1 MTSQDEY
8 KVFTIRE
15 FAALKNLPEPTVRSR
30 IRLGKYMTV
39 PMDVDGKQVH
49 GIRVKLAE
57 LSNDDQS
64 DNQNVQRNH
73 QSLSRPSS
81 ITINPD
87 YQQIIN
93 AKDDEIKSLREQLEE
108 ERADYR
114 RQIDELRSHLEAERI
129 KLAEMRGEVK
139 RIDTV
144 EELVGT
150 QKETISSQKTTIE
163 ALNNER
169 IVITQQLQ
177 KYRSQDDGKEE
188 TAKSQKKGLF
198 SWMSGK

>member
-1 MTSQDEY
+1 MTNQDEY

-30 IRLGKYMTV
+30 IRLGKYATV

-57 LSNDDQS
+57 LSNDDQVDS
-64 DNQNVQRNH
+64 HDGQRNY
-73 QSLSRPSS
+73 QSLSKSS
-81 ITINPD
+81 SLTINAD

-114 RQIDELRSHLEAERI
+114 RQIDELRSKLEAERI
-129 KLAEMRGEVK
+129 KLAEMKGEVK

-150 QKETISSQKTTIE
+150 QKETIHSQKTTIE

-177 KYRSQDDGKEE
+177 KYRSKDSEEPGK
-188 TAKSQKKGLF
+188 ADKKGWLA
-198 SWMSGK
+198 WVIGR